1 MDDTSDGA
9 AVAIYVTFP
18 DMATA
23 EMIGG
28 AVVEEGLAACI
39 NILPQMRSIYRWKGA
54 IARDDEVVGI
64 LKTQRV
70 RVPAIIAAIEA
81 RHPYETPAI
90 VVLPIVG
97 GSQRYLDWI
106 AAETDDP
113 SIG

>member
-1 MDDTSDGA
+1 MDDENEP
-9 AVAIYVTFP
+9 VAIYVTFP

-23 EMIGG
+23 EAIGG

-54 IARDDEVVGI
+54 ISRDDEVVGI
-64 LKTQRV
+64 MKTRRARV
-70 RVPAIIAAIEA
+70 EAIVAAIEA

-97 GSQRYLDWI
+97 GSRGYLDWI
-106 AAETDDP
+106 VAET
-113 SIG
+113 SG